1 MDISHV
7 ADETFYDALALTKA
21 PVMASHSS
29 CRALC
34 DHPRNMSDD
43 MLRALA
49 KNDGVIQINYEITFL
64 SQEARDAKKA
74 GGMSVELEDAE
85 LLKVCGEH
93 EACQI
98 LEGDRRDRQAMEAG
112 TLPRVGFEK
121 IVEHIDHAVR
131 VAGIDHVG
139 LGSDFDGASMPF
151 GMEDC
156 SKLPKL
162 RAALLARGYSEAD
175 VEKVLGGN
183 LLRVLEKAQ
192 AVASAG
198 IRQ

>member
-1 MDISHV
+1 M
-7 ADETFYDALALTKA
+7 L
-21 PVMASHSS
+21 
-29 CRALC
+29 
-34 DHPRNMSDD
+34 SD
-43 MLRALA
+43 L
-49 KNDGVIQINYEITFL
+49 ITFL

-74 GGMSVELEDAE
+74 GGTSVELEDAD
-85 LLKVCGEH
+85 LLKVCGED

-162 RAALLARGYSEAD
+162 TAALLARGYSEAD

-183 LLRVLEKAQ
+183 LLRVLEQAQ

-198 IRQ
+198 IGQ